1 VTSAGGGKGGGR
13 GAHVAIVV
21 PPRELTFSYARSGG
35 AGGQNVNKVSSK
47 AILRWGLTASACIGP
62 GVRERFLARF
72 GSRVTTEG
80 ELVLASDR
88 YRDRGRNVADCVE
101 RLHAMLAEVATPPRP
116 RKATRPKRSAK
127 EERLAS
133 KKAVARKK
141 DRRRPGGWDRE

>member
-1 VTSAGGGKGGGR
+1 MAVGAGGR
-13 GAHVAIVV
+13 GERGPIVV
-21 PPRELTFSYARSGG
+21 PPSELTFSYARSGG

-47 AILRWGLTASACIGP
+47 AILRWPVTASACLAP
-62 GVRERFLARF
+62 DVRQRFLARF

-101 RLHAMLAEVATPPRP
+101 RLHAMLAEVVMPPRP
-116 RKATRPKRSAK
+116 RKATRPRRSAR

-133 KKAVARKK
+133 KKAVSRKK
-141 DRRRPGGWDRE
+141 EARRPDRWD